1 MVRFFKELKLKEV
14 LRLLFLNLFLFPIYP
29 DNIKPS
35 LIVLF
40 FIASIIFAYKN
51 NSIPSLSDYKH
62 KRLLI
67 LNSSLFLV
75 LFVSLVYSDNLKF
88 GLNYILRLSPL
99 IIFPISFFY

>member
-40 FIASIIFAYKN
+40 FIASII
-51 NSIPSLSDYKH
+51 S
-62 KRLLI
+62 
-67 LNSSLFLV
+67 
-75 LFVSLVYSDNLKF
+75 
-88 GLNYILRLSPL
+88 
-99 IIFPISFFY
+99 